1 MDNFSKTQ
9 KLNISKRI
17 VVIKTLPLI
26 EFNKAVYMCKE
37 LANTKKIFALWKIS
51 DNIPQV
57 HIYTKKENEAEA
69 KYILNRFEFEY
80 MSILRKRNKIVNHR
94 HKNNNT

>member
-1 MDNFSKTQ
+1 MNDLSKKKQ
-9 KLNISKRI
+9 NKSKE
-17 VVIKTLPLI
+17 VVRIKTLPLVQ
-26 EFNKAVYMCKE
+26 FNKAVYMCKE

-51 DNIPQV
+51 DNIPEV

>member
-51 DNIPQV
+51 DNIPEV
-57 HIYTKKENEAEA
+57 HIYTKK
-69 KYILNRFEFEY
+69 
-80 MSILRKRNKIVNHR
+80 RK
-94 HKNNNT
+94 

>member
-37 LANTKKIFALWKIS
+37 LANTKKIF
-51 DNIPQV
+51 
-57 HIYTKKENEAEA
+57 KK
-69 KYILNRFEFEY
+69 
-80 MSILRKRNKIVNHR
+80 
-94 HKNNNT
+94 

>member
-1 MDNFSKTQ
+1 MDNFSRIHKPNT
-9 KLNISKRI
+9 SKKI

-37 LANTKKIFALWKIS
+37 LANIKKIFAFWKID
-51 DNIPQV
+51 DNIPEV

-69 KYILNRFEFEY
+69 KYILNRFEIEY

-94 HKNNNT
+94 HRNNNT